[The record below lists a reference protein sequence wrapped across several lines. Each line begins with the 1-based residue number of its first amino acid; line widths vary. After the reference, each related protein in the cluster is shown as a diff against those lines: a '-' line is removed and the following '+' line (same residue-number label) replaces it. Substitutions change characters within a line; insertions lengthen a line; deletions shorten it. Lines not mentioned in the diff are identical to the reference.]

1 MIIDISKWNGD
12 IDFSKV
18 KKQVDGIIIRI
29 GYRGYG
35 DGSIV
40 PDPYADAYI
49 KECIRLGIP
58 YGVYFF
64 SQAINKT
71 EGKEEGEWTISQL
84 KKYAVQPLLP
94 VWIDTEAA
102 NGSGTGRADKI
113 TVNARTEAMKGF
125 CEQVEKF
132 GYWAG
137 IYRSTSWYRSK
148 LKDDELVKWSHW
160 VADYRGYNGYTGN
173 TALWQYSS
181 GGEIDGIKG
190 RVDLNE
196 AFLDFPAIIKAKGLN
211 GNTTPQKP
219 SESDKPKDDNNTGK
233 DENEPVGDLK
243 PVSGDLTD
251 EERNLI
257 VKIIRLIIKALGL
270 KI

>member
-49 KECIRLGIP
+49 KECIRLSIP

-71 EGKEEGEWTISQL
+71 EGKEEGEWTISRL
-84 KKYAVQPLLP
+84 KQYAVQPLLP
-94 VWIDTEAA
+94 VFIDTEAA

-113 TVNARTEAMKGF
+113 SIFARTEAMKGF
-125 CEQVEKF
+125 CEQVEKL

-137 IYRSTSWYRSK
+137 IYASTSWFKDRLSDEEL
-148 LKDDELVKWSHW
+148 LKYSHW
-160 VADYRGYNGYTGN
+160 VADYRGYNGYTGS
-173 TALWQYSS
+173 TAMWQYSS
-181 GGEIDGIKG
+181 NGKIDGING

-196 AFLDFPAIIKAKGLN
+196 AYLDFPAIIKAKGLN
-211 GNTTPQKP
+211 GYTEPQKP
-219 SESDKPKDDNNTGK
+219 SDDDLPNNGNDNGK
-233 DENEPVGDLK
+233 DENEPGGDL
-243 PVSGDLTD
+243 PPSDGDFT
-251 EERNLI
+251 EEEKSFL
-257 VKIIRLIIKALGL
+257 VKIIRLLIKALGL